1 MKTTIFTT
9 ALLGLFALVSC
20 NKSDD
25 FTSPN
30 DVPLAI
36 LNVDAD
42 GISTLT
48 RASVAPVLTV
58 TDSLSADEI
67 EFQFALREDEKMAR
81 DLYTVFAAKYSTAP
95 QIDRI
100 AAAENSHIACV
111 EAVLDYYEISYP
123 AMTAAAGLFEDAKR
137 QAIYNELADKSGT
150 LLEVYAT
157 MAAVEE
163 ESVSAYKSVQ
173 SEITNENIALVI
185 TNMIKASSNHLKAAV
200 CQIIAGGGTY
210 TPLYLSAEEFGT
222 IVNLPY
228 QNGYKYGQKK
238 GRGGNTNAQKGN
250 KGQGNKGGVNGTGSC
265 TGTSNGIA
273 PGTGAQGG
281 GGKGCR
287 GGR

>member
-58 TDSLSADEI
+58 TASLSADEI
-67 EFQFALREDEKMAR
+67 EFLFALREDEKMAR

-100 AAAENSHIACV
+100 AAAENSHIAYV

-123 AMTAAAGLFEDAKR
+123 AMTAAGLFEDAKR

-200 CQIIAGGGTY
+200 CQIIVGGSTY

-265 TGTSNGIA
+265 TGTSNGIV
-273 PGTGAQGG
+273 PGTGGQGG
-281 GGKGCR
+281 VGKGYR